1 MLLHLVMSDPSQVA
15 VARRFAASLAGRLGF
30 DETGRANAALVATEA
45 ATNLVKHAKGGE
57 IAIRPLDEP
66 GRIGL
71 ELLAID
77 RGPGIADVARSMRD
91 GFSTAGSPGTGLGA
105 IARIASD
112 FSIFSAP
119 DSGTVV
125 SARLWRAETAV
136 DVAPML
142 EVGAV
147 ALPKHGEDI
156 SGDAWVASFGQ
167 ERTVV
172 LVVDGLGHGP
182 LAADAARAAIVSCRQ
197 NADRSP
203 GAILEAAHGALRSTR
218 GAAIGVAAVDVRARV
233 VTFAGVGN
241 IAGAII
247 SGARAQQMVS
257 HNGIVGAE
265 VRKIQEF
272 TYLWPED
279 ALLVMHSDG
288 LATQWRLDRYPGL
301 ATRHPSLV
309 AAILYRDFS
318 RGRDDLTVVAARD
331 ATEM

>member
-1 MLLHLVMSDPSQVA
+1 MILHLVMSDPSQVA

-30 DETGRANAALVATEA
+30 GETGRANAALVATEA

-71 ELLAID
+71 EILGID

-112 FSIFSAP
+112 FSIFSAL

-125 SARLWRAETAV
+125 SARLWRAETAA
-136 DVAPML
+136 DVAPVL

-156 SGDAWVASFGQ
+156 SGDAWLASFGR
-167 ERTVV
+167 ERAVV

-182 LAADAARAAIVSCRQ
+182 LAADAARAAIVSCRK

-203 GAILEAAHGALRSTR
+203 GAIIEAAHGALRSTR

-247 SGARAQQMVS
+247 SGERAQQMVS

-309 AAILYRDFS
+309 AAVLYRDFS
-318 RGRDDLTVVAARD
+318 RGRDDVTVVAARD